1 MYAGIHAGLKIGIE
15 ECVDTG
21 IDAGMESC
29 TDAGKDAGIDFLISK
44 Y

>member
-1 MYAGIHAGLKIGIE
+1 MYAGIYANLKIGIE
-15 ECVDTG
+15 ECVNAG